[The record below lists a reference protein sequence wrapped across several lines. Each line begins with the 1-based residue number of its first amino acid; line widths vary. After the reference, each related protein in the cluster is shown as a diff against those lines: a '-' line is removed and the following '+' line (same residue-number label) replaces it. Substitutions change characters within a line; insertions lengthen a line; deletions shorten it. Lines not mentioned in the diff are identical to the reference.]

1 MRPTP
6 SSDIPEHE
14 AHRERCASDHATPPV
29 GLGVSRPDRCRRADY
44 PGVGFKSLQ
53 TYMGHASITVT
64 LNRYGR
70 LLPGTGAKDAAL
82 LDQLSRHR
90 TRGLHAVGVMPG

>member
-1 MRPTP
+1 MRLR
-6 SSDIPEHE
+6 S
-14 AHRERCASDHATPPV
+14 RHAA
-29 GLGVSRPDRCRRADY
+29 RRAGSFSTGPMPTSRL

-64 LNRYGR
+64 LDRYGR

>member
-1 MRPTP
+1 
-6 SSDIPEHE
+6 
-14 AHRERCASDHATPPV
+14 
-29 GLGVSRPDRCRRADY
+29 
-44 PGVGFKSLQ
+44 
-53 TYMGHASITVT
+53 MGHASITVT
-64 LNRYGR
+64 LDRYGH